1 MVIIEKR
8 EECPRCGEVQR
19 WVYDAQICAACGFG
33 NLSSVDA
40 APNPDA
46 CEHDFQAWREF
57 PDGDGRER
65 VCESCGM
72 GAMEHMLKHGL

>member
-40 APNPDA
+40 APIPMHA
-46 CEHDFQAWREF
+46 STTSKLGASSQTATVGTKF
-57 PDGDGRER
+57 
-65 VCESCGM
+65 CESCGM